1 MSRSAEERIAQADK
15 PGNGGSEQAPSRA
28 HEEASPEWTKLISVA
43 EFEVYQ
49 LAIRSLR
56 AEGVSSMLGG
66 AFGLATYTGRWR
78 NTKDIDFYVLPAE
91 RERAINAL
99 SGAGFHDYYET
110 LAYDRGWIYRA
121 TRNGLL
127 VDIIWGTPN
136 RRGEVDSQWISHAG
150 QLSFR
155 TEQLDVVPAEE
166 LVWIKLYVFQ
176 RDRCDWLDVIN
187 LLYAKSASLNWDRL
201 VHRLGPDLAL
211 LHSALGVFAW
221 VCPNR
226 IEAIPPNLRKQAGIR
241 KPRKPSTE
249 PDQYRI
255 GLLDSRP
262 WFAAFQP
269 ADRPMQL

>member
-1 MSRSAEERIAQADK
+1 MTQSAEQRIAQADK
-15 PGNGGSEQAPSRA
+15 PNGSDPEQARPDA
-28 HEEASPEWTKLISVA
+28 HEEALLDWTKLISAA

-56 AEGVSSMLGG
+56 AAEVSFMLGG
-66 AFGLATYTGRWR
+66 AFGLAAYTGRWR
-78 NTKDIDFYVLPAE
+78 NTKDIDLYVLPAE
-91 RERAINAL
+91 RELAINAL
-99 SGAGFHDYYET
+99 GSAGFQDYHDT

-121 TRNGLL
+121 TRNGLI
-127 VDIIWGTPN
+127 VDLIWGTPN
-136 RRGEVDSQWISHAG
+136 RRGEVDLEWIAHAG
-150 QLSFR
+150 RLSFR

-166 LVWIKLYVFQ
+166 LAWIKLYVFQ

-187 LLYAKSASLNWDRL
+187 LLYAKSASLEWDRL
-201 VHRLGPDLAL
+201 VHRLGPDLPL

-249 PDQYRI
+249 PDRYRI